1 MSRDTGGRRIGAI
14 VRYIVLPLIIL
25 AVVASFLPLIE
36 TNAWFVRIFDF
47 PRLQLFVALLAL
59 GIVYLLA
66 RPPRTPAGWIP
77 VVLVAAALG
86 THATKLYHYLPM
98 MEEDAVALAEY
109 PAGSRVRVLIANIE
123 KGNRH
128 AAELFRIVRAADPD
142 LFLAMETDE
151 WWDRRLTE
159 LHGAF
164 PHRIQRI
171 PDGHA
176 FFGIHLLSK
185 YDLVGP
191 EIRLLAGSF
200 APSVFTGVRL
210 PDGATVAFYGLHPR
224 PPIIGQSSVFR
235 DEELISAALA
245 ARASQNPVIVA
256 GDLNAVPWEGI
267 VRLAM
272 RVGEL
277 LDPRVGRGFHPT
289 FDAQSVLMSWPLD
302 QILYQDAFGLL
313 SFRRLPAFGSDHYP
327 VLADL
332 CHTPGVADRQAA
344 PPLEEDDLEE
354 AKEAIEAYRGQV
366 ASGG

>member
-1 MSRDTGGRRIGAI
+1 MSRDTSGRRFGAV
-14 VRYIVLPLIIL
+14 VRYAVLGLIIL
-25 AVVASFLPLIE
+25 AVMASFLPSIE

-66 RPPRTPAGWIP
+66 RRPRTPAGWMP

-86 THATKLYHYLPM
+86 SHATKLHRYLPM
-98 MEEDAVALAEY
+98 MEEDAVALAGCSER
-109 PAGSRVRVLIANIE
+109 SRVRMLIANVQ
-123 KGNRH
+123 KGNRR
-128 AAELFRIVRAADPD
+128 AAELFRIMRAADPD

-151 WWDRRLTE
+151 WWDRRLAE

-164 PHRIQRI
+164 PHRIQCI
-171 PDGHA
+171 PDEHA

-210 PDGATVAFYGLHPR
+210 PDRATFAFYGLHPR
-224 PPIIGQSSVFR
+224 PPIVGQSSIFR
-235 DEELISAALA
+235 DEELISAALE
-245 ARASQNPVIVA
+245 ARASPDPVIMA
-256 GDLNAVPWEGI
+256 GDLNAVPWEGV

-277 LDPRVGRGFHPT
+277 LDPRVGRGFYPT
-289 FDAQSVLMSWPLD
+289 FDA
-302 QILYQDAFGLL
+302 
-313 SFRRLPAFGSDHYP
+313 
-327 VLADL
+327 
-332 CHTPGVADRQAA
+332 
-344 PPLEEDDLEE
+344 
-354 AKEAIEAYRGQV
+354 
-366 ASGG
+366 